1 MEAPVRGSPPPSTR
15 PRVAEVAWLLEEL
28 CRRGISARA
37 SGWCLGELRPQELRW
52 DPDSGRLV
60 RVAGG
65 GSARRRALRHL
76 RRGHDEACRA
86 LGVPVATI
94 DRLLRYWGGDDA
106 ADFLA
111 DAVAEAVVEA
121 ARPGISRF
129 ASARFASP
137 QFASPQFTSPQF
149 ASCQFAPWNADGAEE
164 AIVYAIHRRITPLR
178 PPSPMEDEGR
188 RGSEDR
194 GAQMPRFASKRASSS
209 RLFTWPRKRA
219 ASAPSIVR

>member
-1 MEAPVRGSPPPSTR
+1 MEVPVRGSPSPATR

-28 CRRGISARA
+28 CRRGIAARA
-37 SGWCLGELRPQELRW
+37 SGWCLGELRSRELRW

-137 QFASPQFTSPQF
+137 HFASPQF

-178 PPSPMEDEGR
+178 PPSPMENEGR